1 MSVILDI
8 DLDYFALFEH
18 PGREL
23 DRLLAWA
30 ARPVDFV
37 VQHHHEAYA
46 RWRRMVAAGAIG
58 RPGLIIHADEHHDM
72 MSDRPPANFGSFLY
86 FAMRHWPECRVVWL
100 TRQPID
106 HPHMWL
112 SEDAWGAVSSR
123 FECARRL
130 SRQWPKPHL
139 VTLCASPGF
148 IDERLSQTLLARI
161 SDWRITAKVC
171 ESPSAK
177 VRDVARYHKLQ
188 AYRPR
193 SCGPRSDAAG
203 PGHEVGEAAA
213 ARRPAPPRASANS
226 SS

>member
-46 RWRRMVAAGAIG
+46 RWRRLVAAGALG

-86 FAMRHWPECRVVWL
+86 FAMRHWPECRVIWVAP
-100 TRQPID
+100 QPID
-106 HPHMWL
+106 YPDMWL
-112 SEDAWGAVSSR
+112 SDDAWNAVKSR
-123 FECARRL
+123 FARARRFR
-130 SRQWPKPHL
+130 RQWPKPDL
-139 VTLCASPGF
+139 VSLCTSPDF
-148 IDERLSQTLLARI
+148 IDADLSEMLLERIMDLRMIA
-161 SDWRITAKVC
+161 AN
-171 ESPSAK
+171 SA
-177 VRDVARYHKLQ
+177 LQ
-188 AYRPR
+188 RTR
-193 SCGPRSDAAG
+193 RQ
-203 PGHEVGEAAA
+203 
-213 ARRPAPPRASANS
+213 ARRR
-226 SS
+226 